1 MVVVTEW
8 DADVSDTSFQNEA
21 AGAVF
26 AILLLLFFFEGA
38 EGFAGEIRAV
48 NILRIENITK
58 FVAGET
64 VTFTIVRDK
73 FDTKRIKQPLPAEH
87 EQSLGGQSDE
97 LGKEA
102 VK

>member
-1 MVVVTEW
+1 MHGLHIIR
-8 DADVSDTSFQNEA
+8 DFQNEA

-26 AILLLLFFFEGA
+26 SVFSLLFFFQDA
-38 EGFAGEIRAV
+38 EGFAREIQTV
-48 NILRIENITK
+48 HILWIKNIAK
-58 FVAGET
+58 FVTGET

-73 FDTKRIKQPLPAEH
+73 FDTKQIKQPLPAEH

>member
-1 MVVVTEW
+1 MHGLHIIR
-8 DADVSDTSFQNEA
+8 DFQNEA

-26 AILLLLFFFEGA
+26 AVLALLFFRDA
-38 EGFAGEIRAV
+38 EDFGGEIQTV
-48 NILRIENITK
+48 HILWIKNIGK
-58 FVAGET
+58 FVTGET
-64 VTFTIVRDK
+64 VTFTIVHDK
-73 FDTKRIKQPLPAEH
+73 FDTKQIKQPLPAEH